1 MEIIMTQEKLDRLN
15 ALARKSRT
23 EEGLTPAEKEEQT
36 ALRNDFRASVI
47 GNLSAQLDN
56 VVIVEPDGTKRKVHK
71 KED

>member
-1 MEIIMTQEKLDRLN
+1 MEIIMTQERLDRLN

-36 ALRNDFRASVI
+36 ALRNEYRAGVI

-56 VVIVEPDGTKRKVHK
+56 VVIVEPDGTKRKVQK